1 MKIWEDIY
9 LTRLIDTGE
18 ETQGFLSVMHK
29 DQSLTLQTLELPW
42 KDNQQDISCIP
53 VGTYGYEKW
62 YSPKFKATVFRLLH
76 VPDRTNILIHPA
88 NYVRQLRGCI
98 APGLNKKDI
107 DRDGKLDVTKS
118 KDALYNLLAIAPEKG
133 FIHINKA
140 WKS

>member
-18 ETQGFLSVMHK
+18 ETQGFLSVMYK

-42 KDNQQDISCIP
+42 KDNKQDISCIP
-53 VGTYGYEKW
+53 IGTYGYEKW
-62 YSPKFKATVFRLLH
+62 FSPKFKTTVFRLLH
-76 VPDRTNILIHPA
+76 VPGRTNILIHPA

-107 DRDGKLDVTKS
+107 DGDGKLDVTKS
-118 KDALYNLLAIAPEKG
+118 RQALYNLLAIAPEKG